1 VNTENVKAIAQL
13 QYNYK
18 LQEKENV
25 NQVLLKDKKLAD
37 TQILLQKLTIQRQY
51 AIGAFIGIGLLS
63 FVVLSVFYYRSLQ
76 TKKKDN
82 ELLYTQQQEI
92 LEQNQEII
100 TQNEEIFIQ
109 KEHLSQLN
117 NTKDKLFSIIS
128 HDLRSPVL
136 TLQEALTMF
145 NSDLL
150 TQEEIGPMS
159 DELLKNVKNTSA
171 MLDNVLFWAKNQME
185 GIYIKKEIFNIRQ
198 MIIANFINFDK
209 QSSDKKIMLIN
220 SIAKPI
226 NVIADAG
233 TIDIVVRNLLSNAIK
248 FCRAGDSITISA
260 TVESRFLYLSVADTG
275 TGMSKEVQQK
285 LFNSADYYSTH
296 GTANE
301 TGTGLGLNLCVEFV
315 TLNGGSIWVESELGK
330 GSTFTFTIP
339 IA

>member
-1 VNTENVKAIAQL
+1 
-13 QYNYK
+13 
-18 LQEKENV
+18 
-25 NQVLLKDKKLAD
+25 
-37 TQILLQKLTIQRQY
+37 
-51 AIGAFIGIGLLS
+51 
-63 FVVLSVFYYRSLQ
+63 
-76 TKKKDN
+76 
-82 ELLYTQQQEI
+82 
-92 LEQNQEII
+92 
-100 TQNEEIFIQ
+100 
-109 KEHLSQLN
+109 
-117 NTKDKLFSIIS
+117 
-128 HDLRSPVL
+128 
-136 TLQEALTMF
+136 MF